1 MTKLQV
7 KSGDWEALG
16 DRPAN
21 VVAREQDGGDFWEL
35 YGTLNGGR
43 LTAMTRKQGLPP
55 PESTHFSNEW
65 VGGDGRTEE
74 GPVFSEFHIAHPFG
88 EGSFETTVR
97 LYPGIRRIDIRTEIL
112 NNDKFVRYRV
122 LFPTSIKSGQR
133 FDEIPF
139 GAIERPL
146 AQEFPGAELVG
157 LQRRDQGCGAAQSR
171 SSRKQRRGWDA
182 DALPDAL
189 GENIRVPFLRWL

>member
-1 MTKLQV
+1 M
-7 KSGDWEALG
+7 
-16 DRPAN
+16 
-21 VVAREQDGGDFWEL
+21 
-35 YGTLNGGR
+35 
-43 LTAMTRKQGLPP
+43 
-55 PESTHFSNEW
+55 
-65 VGGDGRTEE
+65 GGDGRTEE

-112 NNDKFVRYRV
+112 NNEKFVRYRV

-146 AQEFPGAELVG
+146 AQEFPAQNWIG
-157 LQRRDQGCGAAQSR
+157 LQRREQGCGADQSR
-171 SSRKQRRGWDA
+171 ASRQQRCGWDA
-182 DALPDAL
+182 DSVSDAL
-189 GENIRVPFLRWL
+189 GENIRVPFLRRL